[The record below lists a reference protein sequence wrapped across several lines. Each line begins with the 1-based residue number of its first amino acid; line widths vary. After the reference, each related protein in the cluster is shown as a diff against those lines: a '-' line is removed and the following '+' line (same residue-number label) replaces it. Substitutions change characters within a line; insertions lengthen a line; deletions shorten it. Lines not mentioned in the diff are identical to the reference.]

1 MSSLALFRPRLRR
14 PSAAPVLPRG
24 GEVQR
29 RRVGRP
35 HLLAALFFT
44 AYAALSVTKHLQLR
58 STGYDLGIFEQ
69 AVRAYAELRTP
80 VSELKGAGYHLLG
93 DHFHPILATLAP
105 LYRLFP
111 TPLTLLTAQAALLA
125 VSVIPVTRLAIRTTT
140 PRLGTAI
147 GIAYGLSWGL
157 QKAVAFDFH
166 EIAFAV
172 PLLAFSLEHLALRQ
186 WRPAAAWAL
195 PLILVKED
203 LPLTVAAI
211 GLYILLSGRR
221 RLLGTAVLA
230 YGVLSGLLIVLVVIP
245 AFSPDGHYAYL
256 HTATQATGG
265 NPITRLLLPPQKL
278 GTLLALLAPTAFL
291 ALRSPLIVLALPT
304 LAWRFWSTT
313 PAYWGLDHHYS
324 AVVMPIIFLAFADAL
339 GRLNRTGLVT
349 RAVAVSVAASLLA
362 LPFLPLRD
370 LAGPAW
376 RPSPWAGAACEVMAA
391 VPDGAEIG
399 AVNYLAPQLTSRA
412 HVYRFPQAL
421 DSGTKPEW
429 LLISDPARG
438 GMPGFPW
445 ELPRQPEIP
454 SLGYR
459 LVMERSGIQLYRLAY
474 R

>member
-1 MSSLALFRPRLRR
+1 MSTPAPSRPRPRLSADPV
-14 PSAAPVLPRG
+14 PSRG
-24 GEVQR
+24 GDTHR
-29 RRVGRP
+29 RRTGRP
-35 HLLAALFFT
+35 HLLALLFF
-44 AYAALSVTKHLQLR
+44 AGYAALSVTKHLQLR

-69 AVRAYAELRTP
+69 AVRAYAQLRTP
-80 VSELKGAGYHLLG
+80 VSELKGAGYNLLG

-125 VSVIPVTRLAIRTTT
+125 LSVVPVTRLAIRTTT

-172 PLLAFSLEHLALRQ
+172 PLLAFCLECLALRH
-186 WRPAAAWAL
+186 WRTAAAWAA
-195 PLILVKED
+195 PLVLVKED
-203 LPLTVAAI
+203 LPLTVTAI

-221 RLLGTAVLA
+221 RLGTAVLA
-230 YGVLSGLLIVLVVIP
+230 YGVLSGLLIVLVAIP
-245 AFSPDGHYAYL
+245 AFNPDGHYDYL
-256 HTATQATGG
+256 HTATQATGD
-265 NPITRLLLPPQKL
+265 PLTRLLLPPQKL

-291 ALRSPLIVLALPT
+291 ALRSPLILLALPT
-304 LAWRFWSTT
+304 LAWRFWSTN
-313 PAYWGLDHHYS
+313 PAYWGLGYHYS
-324 AVVMPIIFLAFADAL
+324 AVLMPIVFLAFADAL
-339 GRLNRTGLVT
+339 GRLNRPRLVT
-349 RAVAVSVAASLLA
+349 QAVAVSVTSSLLA

-376 RPSPWAGAACEVMAA
+376 RPSPWADAARQVMAA
-391 VPDGAEIG
+391 VPDGAEIA

-412 HVYRFPQAL
+412 CVYRFPQVL
-421 DSGTKPEW
+421 DTSTKPEW

-438 GMPGFPW
+438 GMPDFAW
-445 ELPRQPEIP
+445 ELSRLPELP

-459 LVMERSGIQLYRLAY
+459 LVMERSGIQLYRLAD

>member
-1 MSSLALFRPRLRR
+1 MLSLVPSLARPRPL
-14 PSAAPVLPRG
+14 PTPVPPG
-24 GEVQR
+24 GDDTHP

-35 HLLAALFFT
+35 RLLAALFFA
-44 AYAALSVTKHLQLR
+44 AYATLSVTKHLQLR

-69 AVRAYAELRTP
+69 AVRAYAELRVP

-105 LYRLFP
+105 FYRLFP
-111 TPLTLLTAQAALLA
+111 TPLTLLTAQAALIA

-157 QKAVAFDFH
+157 QRAVGFDFH

-172 PLLAFSLEHLALRQ
+172 PLLAFCLESLALRR
-186 WRPAAAWAL
+186 WRAAAAWAL
-195 PLILVKED
+195 PLVLVKED

-221 RLLGTAVLA
+221 RLGAAVLA

-245 AFSPDGHYAYL
+245 AFNPDGHYAYL
-256 HTATQATGG
+256 HSAGQSPG
-265 NPITRLLLPPQKL
+265 NPLTRLLLPPQKL
-278 GTLLALLAPTAFL
+278 GTLIALLAPTAFL
-291 ALRSPLIVLALPT
+291 ALRSPLVLLALPT

-313 PAYWGLDHHYS
+313 PAYWGLEYHYS
-324 AVVMPIIFLAFADAL
+324 AVLMPVVFLAFAHAL
-339 GRLNRTGLVT
+339 GRLTRPRLVS
-349 RAVAVSVAASLLA
+349 RAVAVSVAVSLLA
-362 LPFLPLRD
+362 LPLLPLRE

-376 RPSPWAGAACEVMAA
+376 RPSPWNGAARAVMAA
-391 VPDGAEIG
+391 VPDGAHVG
-399 AVNYLAPQLTSRA
+399 AANFLAPQLTARA
-412 HVYRFPQAL
+412 HVYQFPDVL

-429 LLISDPARG
+429 LLVSDPTRG
-438 GMPGFPW
+438 GLPDFPW
-445 ELPRQPEIP
+445 ERARLREIP
-454 SLGYR
+454 SHGYR
-459 LVMERSGIQLYRLAY
+459 LVMERSGIQLYRLAD